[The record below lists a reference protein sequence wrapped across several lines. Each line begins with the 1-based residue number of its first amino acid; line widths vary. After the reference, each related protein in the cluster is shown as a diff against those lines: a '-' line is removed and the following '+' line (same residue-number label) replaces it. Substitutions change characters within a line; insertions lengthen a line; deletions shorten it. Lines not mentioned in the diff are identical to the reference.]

1 MKSFLF
7 SFLAVL
13 LFSATA
19 SAQAV
24 DPNARNMHVFP
35 QVADGVFADGSEYAT
50 TFIVTNV
57 SAGFS
62 SCSIALTGMTS
73 AANRLTTTTFGVPVN
88 GIVVIETTGTLV
100 GDTGYAVLNCSLQVT
115 AMATYSRS
123 LSGVAQGKATVF
135 STATMTRG
143 RVPVIQG
150 GGSRMGIAIINDT
163 IFQQTYTLTLFD
175 KDGNVVAIRSVPI
188 EGKGQSVAFVDE
200 STFFSGN
207 VPGEGGTRFEG
218 SIVVSNGG
226 QFYAVGLL
234 FEGGVFTTV
243 PFSIF

>member
-1 MKSFLF
+1 MKSSLL
-7 SFLAVL
+7 SLLAIVL
-13 LFSATA
+13 MTATA
-19 SAQAV
+19 GAQAV

-35 QVADGVFADGSEYAT
+35 QVADGVFGDGSEYAT
-50 TFIVTNV
+50 TFVVTNV
-57 SAGFS
+57 SAGFA
-62 SCSIALTGMTS
+62 SCTIGLTGMTS
-73 AANRLTTTTFGVPVN
+73 AAGRLATTNFGVPLN
-88 GIVVIETTGTLV
+88 GIAVVETTGTLA

-123 LSGVAQGKATVF
+123 LSGTAEGKATVF
-135 STATMTRG
+135 STAAMNRS

-150 GGSRMGIAIINDT
+150 GGSRMGVAIINDT
-163 IFQQTYTLTLFD
+163 IFQQTYTLTLFSA
-175 KDGNVVAIRSVPI
+175 DGNIIAIRSLPI
-188 EGKGQSVAFVDE
+188 EGKGQRVGFVDE

-207 VPGEGGTRFEG
+207 VPGEGGARFEG